1 MARSALLSCMFAFG
15 FAAGCEK
22 SAAPTTTVPGE
33 CTDDAKIC
41 PDGTPVG
48 RVGPS
53 CEFAECPGAQDGA
66 APAVDGT
73 APDGQTSPPVPT
85 ESNDSGG

>member
-1 MARSALLSCMFAFG
+1 MSLVFALG
-15 FAAGCEK
+15 VAAGCEK
-22 SAAPTTTVPGE
+22 SAQPTTTVPGE

-41 PDGTPVG
+41 ADGTPVG

-53 CEFAECPGAQDGA
+53 CEFAECPSANDGA

-85 ESNDSGG
+85 ESSETG